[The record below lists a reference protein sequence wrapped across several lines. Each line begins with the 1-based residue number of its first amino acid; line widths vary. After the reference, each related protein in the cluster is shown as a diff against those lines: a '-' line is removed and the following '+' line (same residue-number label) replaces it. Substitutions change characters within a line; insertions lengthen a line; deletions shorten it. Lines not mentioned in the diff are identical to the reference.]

1 MNKVIIVGGGAAGML
16 AGIIAAR
23 NGCQVVL
30 YEKNE
35 KLGKKIFI
43 TGKGRCNVTNN
54 CDPEELLQ
62 AVKSNNKFLYSAFY
76 SFNSQDMMAL
86 LEESGV
92 PLKTERGNRVFP
104 VSDHSSDIIRG
115 LERLLHRYDVHI
127 RLRKEVQEILVEDGR
142 AAGIRLK
149 DGYEDRAQAVVV
161 ATGGLSYPTT
171 GSTGDGYR
179 FARETGHTVTDC
191 MPSLVPLTVS
201 EDYIGEMAGL
211 SLRNVELTIRN
222 GKKILYQDF
231 GEMMFTHKG
240 ITGPLVLSASSSIG
254 KQLKKQGTLEGYI
267 DLKPALSS
275 EQLDERILREFENA
289 KNKQFKNV
297 IGVLFPSS
305 LTPVIIR
312 LGGIPE
318 DKVIHE
324 ISREERLNF
333 VSIIKAFPFTIDGL
347 GGYSEAVITKGGISV
362 KEINPGTMESKKIP
376 LLYFAGEVLDLDAVT
391 GGYNLQIAWSTG
403 YLAGMAVSENI

>member
-86 LEESGV
+86 LEEAGV

-104 VSDHSSDIIRG
+104 LSDHSSDIIRG

-127 RLRKEVQEILVEDGR
+127 RLRKEVQEILIEDDR

-222 GKKILYQDF
+222 GRKILYQDF

-376 LLYFAGEVLDLDAVT
+376 QLYFAGEVLDLDAVT